1 MQNKFALELKS
12 VNYQID
18 NKKIINDVSF
28 QIEFNDFIS
37 IVGPN
42 GSGKST
48 LIKLISGDIL
58 PNDGGVYILGKQ
70 QCDWDIS
77 DLACQRSILGQFNN
91 LSFAFTVMDVLKMG
105 VFPLKSKLIE
115 LLSLIH
121 I

>member
-12 VNYQID
+12 VDYIID

-48 LIKLISGDIL
+48 IIKLISGD
-58 PNDGGVYILGKQ
+58 V
-70 QCDWDIS
+70 
-77 DLACQRSILGQFNN
+77 
-91 LSFAFTVMDVLKMG
+91 
-105 VFPLKSKLIE
+105 
-115 LLSLIH
+115 
-121 I
+121 